1 MYDNYSPRLRQ
12 QLRQAD
18 KVAQSGKGLAAQGLY
33 EQILAE
39 FPDVPEAWAGLGAVV
54 QDETRK
60 RQAFEKA
67 LELDGEN
74 SQAQRGLA
82 ILNGE
87 FVPEPEPEE
96 ALPPA
101 EVTPTPL
108 AATIT
113 NPPVEHVTLACY
125 RHPER
130 QTSLRCNRCNKPICI
145 KCAQRTSVGYRCP
158 ECIREIEE
166 DYYTGQLTDYPIAG
180 VVALVLS
187 GIAGYFVP
195 MFGFFVFFLGAAVGT
210 GIGRVVFYLVG
221 RRRSRWLPHVVAGAI
236 VAGAILP
243 TLITVLLVYSQVPL
257 SAVMFQFA
265 WPALYAVIA
274 AGSAFYQVKA

>member
-12 QLRQAD
+12 QLRQAE
-18 KVAQSGKGLAAQGLY
+18 KVAQSGKGLAAVALY

-39 FPDVPEAWAGLGAVV
+39 FPDVPEAWAGLGEAL
-54 QDETRK
+54 QDEMRK

-87 FVPEPEPEE
+87 YVPEPEAEPT
-96 ALPPA
+96 PA
-101 EVTPTPL
+101 EASPPPL

-130 QTSLRCNRCNKPICI
+130 QTSLRCNRCSKPICI

-158 ECIREIEE
+158 DCIREIEE
-166 DYYTGQLTDYPIAG
+166 EYYTGQLTDYPLAG

-187 GIAGYFVP
+187 GVAGYFVP

-243 TLITVLLVYSQVPL
+243 TLAIMFYSQMPL
-257 SAVMFQFA
+257 SGVLFQLA
-265 WPALYAVIA
+265 WPMLYAVIA

>member
-12 QLRQAD
+12 QLRQAE
-18 KVAQSGKGLAAQGLY
+18 KVAQSGKGLAAVALY

-39 FPDVPEAWAGLGAVV
+39 FPDVPEAWAGLGEAL
-54 QDETRK
+54 QDEMRK

-82 ILNGE
+82 ILKGE
-87 FVPEPEPEE
+87 FVPEAELEAEPT
-96 ALPPA
+96 PA
-101 EVTPTPL
+101 EASPPPL

-158 ECIREIEE
+158 DCIREIEE
-166 DYYTGQLTDYPIAG
+166 EYYTGQLTDYPIAG

-187 GIAGYFVP
+187 GLAGYFVP
-195 MFGFFVFFLGAAVGT
+195 FFGFFVFFLGAAVGT
-210 GIGRVVFYLVG
+210 GIGRVVFYMVG

-236 VAGAILP
+236 VTGAILP
-243 TLITVLLVYSQVPL
+243 TLATMFYSQMPL
-257 SAVMFQFA
+257 SGVLFQLA
-265 WPALYAVIA
+265 WPMLYAVIA

>member
-39 FPDVPEAWAGLGAVV
+39 FPDVPEAWAGLGQVV

-87 FVPEPEPEE
+87 VVPEPEPEV

-101 EVTPTPL
+101 EVAPTPL

-113 NPPVEHVTLACY
+113 NPPVEHMTLACY

-166 DYYTGQLTDYPIAG
+166 EYYTGQLTDYPIAG

-187 GIAGYFVP
+187 GVAGYFVP

-243 TLITVLLVYSQVPL
+243 TLATVLLVYSQVPL
-257 SAVMFQFA
+257 SGVMFQFA
-265 WPALYAVIA
+265 WPMLYAVIA